1 MGHFTRVA
9 CPVRVTR
16 VGMDNSELQGTP
28 NIVLRGGP
36 ADGRTM
42 DAAPLDAIIEFSIDG
57 QVHSYR
63 PTPDLDDEYPTL
75 TVFAFVGSVT
85 TA

>member
-1 MGHFTRVA
+1 VA
-9 CPVRVTR
+9 DAWRVTR

-36 ADGRTM
+36 ADGLTM
-42 DAAPLDAIIEFSIDG
+42 DVTPLDAMIEFSLDG

-63 PTPDLDDEYPTL
+63 PTPDLDDEYPAL
-75 TVFAFVGSVT
+75 TVFAFVGSI
-85 TA
+85 TAA

>member
-1 MGHFTRVA
+1 
-9 CPVRVTR
+9 
-16 VGMDNSELQGTP
+16 MDNSELQGTP
-28 NIVLRGGP
+28 NVVLRGGP

-42 DAAPLDAIIEFSIDG
+42 DVASLDAIIELSIDG

-63 PTPDLDDEYPTL
+63 PTPDFDDEHPSL
-75 TVFAFVGSVT
+75 NVFAFVGSMT